1 MNINSK
7 WVKELNVKPVTTIL
21 LEENLD
27 IQLLD
32 LGLGEDFLNL
42 TPNAKAAKA
51 KINKWDYIILKSC
64 RGKETINKI

>member
-7 WVKELNVKPVTTIL
+7 WVKELNLKPVTTIL

-42 TPNAKAAKA
+42 TPKAKAAKA
-51 KINKWDYIILKSC
+51 KINKWDYIKLKSC